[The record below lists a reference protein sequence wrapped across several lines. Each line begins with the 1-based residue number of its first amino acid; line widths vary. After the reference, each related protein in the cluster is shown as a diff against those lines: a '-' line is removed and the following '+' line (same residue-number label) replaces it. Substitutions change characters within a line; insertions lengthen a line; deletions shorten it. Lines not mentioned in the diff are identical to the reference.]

1 MERNITRL
9 NGPPIYINLPAPVR
23 LKQCRYGPMLFLA
36 NDQYIGGALD
46 KYGEF
51 SEGEVHLF
59 RQIVEPNWNVMDVGA
74 NHGSHTV
81 ALAQLVGHGGK
92 VYSFEPQ
99 RVLFQL
105 MCANLALN
113 SLGNVN
119 AYCEGVGREEGILNV
134 PKVDYTR
141 PDNFGAI
148 EMGGTGGESVPL
160 VTIDS
165 LELPALHFAKIDAE
179 GMEGDVVAGAQE
191 TIVHCRPILYMEND
205 REDKSSGLIKQL
217 WDLDYTLF
225 FHLPYYYNRY
235 NFYGAVENI
244 YGGTISV
251 NMLCVP
257 EEKLIKIP
265 DGCHKITAT
274 TDTWRMYI

>member
-1 MERNITRL
+1 MEGIVTMLNIQE
-9 NGPPIYINLPAPVR
+9 PVR

-59 RQIVEPNWNVMDVGA
+59 RQIVKPNWVVMDVGA
-74 NHGSHTV
+74 NHGTHTV
-81 ALAQLVGHGGK
+81 ALAQIVGNGGR
-92 VYSFEPQ
+92 VFSFEPQ

-105 MCANLALN
+105 VCANLALN
-113 SLGNVN
+113 SLSNVN
-119 AYCEGVGREEGILNV
+119 AYCGAVGRELGFLNV
-134 PKVDYTR
+134 PRVDYTR
-141 PDNFGAI
+141 PNNFGAL

-160 VTIDS
+160 VTVDS

-179 GMEGDVVAGAQE
+179 GMEGDVVTGASD
-191 TIVHCRPILYMEND
+191 TIARCRPILYMEND
-205 REDKSSGLIKQL
+205 RPDKAPGLIQQM
-217 WDLDYTLF
+217 WDLDYDLYY
-225 FHLPYYYNRY
+225 HLPYYYNRY
-235 NFYGAVENI
+235 NFYGVADNI

-257 EEKLIKIP
+257 VGQHLAP
-265 DGCHKITAT
+265 DGCHLIQSL
-274 TDTWRMYI
+274 TDTWRTCI